1 MGDGEQPMSISTK
14 KMGRNYLKSPSN
26 SLGYVS
32 LFTYIELTLI
42 LTRAIYST
50 KPYRNDGRIAV
61 CERKRVSDLDKTID
75 KKSALIGKNQHS
87 NSC

>member
-26 SLGYVS
+26 SLSYVS
-32 LFTYIELTLI
+32 LFIFIELTLI
-42 LTRAIYST
+42 LTRAINST

-61 CERKRVSDLDKTID
+61 CERKSERFR
-75 KKSALIGKNQHS
+75 
-87 NSC
+87 